1 MNKVTKLKRSHIK
14 TFDGHECGEN
24 TMIKRRK
31 ENGNV
36 L

>member
-14 TFDGHECGEN
+14 TFGGHECGEN
-24 TMIKRRK
+24 LKCKGEMK
-31 ENGNV
+31 NGNV